1 MTHLVRWS
9 AAALAI
15 AILFLPT
22 FPLLAALLPA

>member
-1 MTHLVRWS
+1 MTRLARWS
-9 AAALAI
+9 AAALAL